1 MSTIDVYRITNQLDD
16 DTLDVIV
23 SRLETR
29 ARHPRVI
36 AMTTEYLDAMRID
49 EAKDVLD
56 VGCGTGVISRVIARR
71 PNFTGRIIGIDLS
84 PYLTHAAAR
93 LADQEGVGH
102 RIEFRTGDSHTLG
115 IPDRSLDA
123 IVAHTLLSHV
133 DDPLAVL
140 REIRRI
146 LKPGAR
152 VALFDGDFASMTFG
166 SSDPEQGKRD
176 EETIINAIVTQP
188 RVMRQM
194 PELLRQAGLKL
205 TQSFGYVIA
214 DVGRMD
220 YWGPGIE
227 SFRKVLPKSGAM
239 SVQQANA
246 WADAMI
252 ERSNNGMFFGAS
264 NYYAYLAEV
273 G

>member
-1 MSTIDVYRITNQLDD
+1 MSTVDVYRITDQLDK
-16 DTLDVIV
+16 DTLEVIV

-29 ARHPRVI
+29 AKHPR
-36 AMTTEYLDAMRID
+36 AMAMMREYLDAMGID
-49 EAKDVLD
+49 DAKDVLD
-56 VGCGTGVISRVIARR
+56 VGCGTGVISRAIARR
-71 PNFTGRIIGIDLS
+71 PGFKGKVIGIDLS

-93 LADQEGVGH
+93 LAAQEGVAD
-102 RIEFRTGDSHTLG
+102 RIDFRAGDSHTLG

-123 IVAHTLLSHV
+123 VVAHTLLSHV

-140 REIRRI
+140 CEIRRI
-146 LKPGAR
+146 LKPGAP
-152 VALFDGDFASMTFG
+152 VAIFDGDFASMTFG
-166 SSDPEQGKRD
+166 SSDPMQGKRD

-194 PELLRQAGLKL
+194 PELLRQAGLTL
-205 TQSFGYVIA
+205 TQSFGYVVA

-239 SVQQANA
+239 SQAQADA
-246 WADAMI
+246 WADGML
-252 ERSNNGMFFGAS
+252 ERSKQNMFFGAS
-264 NYYAYLAEV
+264 NFYTMLAR
-273 G
+273 